1 MTTSRT
7 PLLAADAP
15 LGRRRLLTLA
25 GLALLTPSLAACVTG
40 GHTDGPDGPDPRGA
54 AGDAG
59 DMSLV
64 SADVTRA
71 TPTDAALD
79 DGRAAV
85 AGLVAALW
93 PRLGLGPDANGA
105 ISPVSVTLALAM
117 VAAGARGRT
126 ASELT
131 GVLGELPVERLTA
144 GANAVAQ
151 DLEGRAGEIEGDPDQ
166 RSIALVSADQVFAQ
180 RDVDWQEPFLDIL
193 ARDFGT
199 GVRAVDF
206 VGDAEGARTA
216 INGWT
221 AGQTRGRIRQI
232 VPEGALDAD
241 TRMVLVD
248 ALYLKAPWATPFELT
263 RTEDAAFTL
272 ADGTAASVPTMHGA
286 APLTGRG
293 DGFVSARLPYAG
305 NRLAMTLVL
314 PDEGREDVV
323 ARRLADGDL
332 SALLAVGP
340 ALADVAVPR
349 WTFRTQRPLAEPLQA
364 AGVERA
370 FTDDADF
377 SAMTTQERLAI
388 SSVLHEVFIAVDE
401 RGTEAAAATAVVM
414 RATTGFAGERL
425 RIDFDRPFLFVIHT
439 VDRQTAPEATVPLF
453 LGWCADPR

>member
-7 PLLAADAP
+7 TPLATDAP
-15 LGRRRLLTLA
+15 LGRRGLLTLA

-59 DMSLV
+59 GMSLV

-71 TPTDAALD
+71 TPTEAALD

-93 PRLGLGPDANGA
+93 PHLGLGADANGA
-105 ISPVSVTLALAM
+105 VSPVSVTLALAM

-126 ASELT
+126 AGELT
-131 GVLGELPVERLTA
+131 GVLGDLPVERLTA

-151 DLEGRAGEIEGDPDQ
+151 DLERRAGRIEGDPDE

-180 RDVDWQEPFLDIL
+180 RDVDWQEPFLQTL

-199 GVRAVDF
+199 GVRTVDF

-221 AGQTRGRIRQI
+221 AGQTRGRIPQI

-241 TRMVLVD
+241 SRMVLVD
-248 ALYLKAPWATPFELT
+248 ALYLKAPWATPFERV
-263 RTEDAAFTL
+263 RTQDAPFAL
-272 ADGTAASVPTMHGA
+272 ADGTRVEVPTMRGA
-286 APLTGRG
+286 TGLTGSG
-293 DGFVSARLPYAG
+293 DGFVSAQLLYAG

-314 PDEGREDVV
+314 PDEGREDAV
-323 ARRLADGDL
+323 ARLLADGDL
-332 SALLAVGP
+332 ATLLAVGP
-340 ALADVAVPR
+340 TPADVAVPR
-349 WTFRTQRPLAEPLQA
+349 WTFRARLPLTEPLQA
-364 AGVERA
+364 AGVAQA
-370 FTDDADF
+370 FTDEADF
-377 SAMTTQERLAI
+377 SGMTTQERLAI

-401 RGTEAAAATAVVM
+401 QGTEAAAATAVVM
-414 RATTGFAGERL
+414 RTTTGIVGERL
-425 RIDFDRPFLFVIHT
+425 RLDFDRPFLFVIHT
-439 VDRQTAPEATVPLF
+439 VDRQARPEAAIPLF